1 MKKNKT
7 RIYTEKKLILGQ
19 MIEISSAKFHHVS
32 RVLRIKKGDTVSLFN
47 SLDGEFLAEIVSLKK
62 KSYDAEIVKKVRAGE
77 SQNDIWILFAPIKK
91 IRLDFLVEKVTE
103 LGVSG
108 IYPVFTRNTIISRVS
123 QQRMENYAISAS
135 EQTDRLSVPE
145 VFPSAKLAEIINHWP
160 QGRKLLVCDETG
172 NGKSIIDAL
181 SMKIFNNVS
190 QWAILIGPEGG
201 FEKTE
206 IAFLADQN
214 FVTLVSLG
222 PRLLRSDTA
231 AIAALSCWQSVHG
244 DWKRVS

>member
-62 KSYDAEIVKKVRAGE
+62 KSYDAEIVKKVRAGD